1 MVIVMTGDCSHY
13 FKILQETLLE
23 KNIHTLWISNKSECT
38 SMKLISSNQDN
49 SGKPYKYIG
58 STEGLIF
65 FDRLSDDTNMCA
77 DWCIAM
83 SYL

>member
-1 MVIVMTGDCSHY
+1 
-13 FKILQETLLE
+13 
-23 KNIHTLWISNKSECT
+23 
-38 SMKLISSNQDN
+38 MKLISSNQDN